1 MSKSKTQISH
11 LYKEVIRYYVNMTTP
26 YKLSY
31 DEQAQLIFLDLSNT
45 VITHEVVDGITASV
59 KTISEQQG
67 HKIYILACWTGV
79 TIEPGVADYYGEQMQ
94 LSQIYVAGIVRYDA
108 TDLFSNVTIRAQ
120 TVRKHLQGS
129 RSNIYPTKEAALEAI
144 RQLKQA

>member
-1 MSKSKTQISH
+1 
-11 LYKEVIRYYVNMTTP
+11 MTTP

-31 DEQAQLIFLDLSNT
+31 DEQEQILFLDLTNAI
-45 VITHEVVDGITASV
+45 ITREVVDSITTAV

-67 HKIYILACWTGV
+67 HKLYILACWAGV
-79 TIEPGVADYYGEQMQ
+79 TLDPSVADYYGEQMQ
-94 LSQIYVAGIVRYDA
+94 LSQIYVSGIVRYDA

-129 RSNIYPTKEAALEAI
+129 RANIYPTKEAALEAI